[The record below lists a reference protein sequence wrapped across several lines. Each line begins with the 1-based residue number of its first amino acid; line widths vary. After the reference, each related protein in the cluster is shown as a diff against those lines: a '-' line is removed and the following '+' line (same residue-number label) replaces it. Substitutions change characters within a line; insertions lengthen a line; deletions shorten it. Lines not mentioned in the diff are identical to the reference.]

1 MLASWLCCPA
11 SPCPGLWLVPGAPRG
26 SHSGLALRLCALSSL
41 PRTLGPSPR
50 EHCFPGL
57 AQVPG
62 QSPRCS
68 LMLGTGCGEWR
79 REPSGQPCPLDPPLL
94 NPGTLACFPPLQVT
108 EDVHRLL
115 RRGTYRF
122 VCRGKVSVKGKG
134 EMLTYFL
141 EGRTDA
147 NGSQAR
153 SLNAERKMCAYG
165 RAGLQTRLATG
176 PPPVGPMIGHPV
188 RAGLGSLQGS
198 GLPPGPHGQHP
209 PPGAAGK
216 EA

>member
-1 MLASWLCCPA
+1 MAQPPGCPGQGPSSPLALSDVGDRSRGVGEGALWR
-11 SPCPGLWLVPGAPRG
+11 PCPR
-26 SHSGLALRLCALSSL
+26 H
-41 PRTLGPSPR
+41 
-50 EHCFPGL
+50 
-57 AQVPG
+57 
-62 QSPRCS
+62 
-68 LMLGTGCGEWR
+68 
-79 REPSGQPCPLDPPLL
+79 PPLL
-94 NPGTLACFPPLQVT
+94 TPGTLACFPPLQVT
-108 EDVHRLL
+108 EEVHQLL

-141 EGRTDA
+141 EGRTDG

-176 PPPVGPMIGHPV
+176 PPPAAPVAGLPV
-188 RAGLGSLQGS
+188 RAGLGALQGS
-198 GLPPGPHGQHP
+198 GLPPGPPGQHLR
-209 PPGAAGK
+209 PGAAGK

>member
-1 MLASWLCCPA
+1 MEEGA
-11 SPCPGLWLVPGAPRG
+11 LW
-26 SHSGLALRLCALSSL
+26 
-41 PRTLGPSPR
+41 
-50 EHCFPGL
+50 
-57 AQVPG
+57 
-62 QSPRCS
+62 
-68 LMLGTGCGEWR
+68 
-79 REPSGQPCPLDPPLL
+79 QPCPRDPPLL
-94 NPGTLACFPPLQVT
+94 TPGTLTCFPLLQVT
-108 EDVHRLL
+108 EEVHRLL
-115 RRGTYRF
+115 RKGTYRF

-141 EGRTDA
+141 EGRTDR

-165 RAGLQTRLATG
+165 RPGLQTRLGTG
-176 PPPVGPMIGHPV
+176 PPPMAPMAGPPV
-188 RAGLGSLQGS
+188 RAGLGALQGS